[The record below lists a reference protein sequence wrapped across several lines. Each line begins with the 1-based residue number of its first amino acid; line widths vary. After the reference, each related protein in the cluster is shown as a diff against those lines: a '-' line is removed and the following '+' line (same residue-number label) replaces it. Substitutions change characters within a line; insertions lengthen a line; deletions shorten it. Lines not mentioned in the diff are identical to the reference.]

1 MIKLGVCIL
10 GKSNFGLSKMNEL
23 LDWGYEKAIEGGM
36 GIESAYEL
44 AAEYQEKYG
53 VEQGINKLVNV
64 QLAKCG
70 TSGFLSGLGG
80 LITLPI
86 AIPANV
92 SSVIFI
98 QLRMIAAV
106 AHLRGYD
113 LKSDEVRTFVYTSLT
128 GKAATDILKNAGIQV
143 GNKLTVNLIKKI
155 PGEVILRINR
165 AVGMRLVTKFG
176 EKGVMN
182 LGKMIPLVGGV
193 IGGTFDV
200 ASTKTIAQVAK
211 NMFVPV
217 ERTIEVEDYEDYED
231 FSDEGLKV

>member
-1 MIKLGVCIL
+1 ML
-10 GKSNFGLSKMNEL
+10 GKSNFGLSKMNEV
-23 LDWGYEKAIEGGM
+23 LDWGYEKAIQGGM

-44 AAEYQEKYG
+44 ADEYQGKYG

-80 LITLPI
+80 IVTLPI

-113 LKSDEVRTFVYTSLT
+113 LKSDEVRTFVYTALT

-143 GNKLTVNLIKKI
+143 GSKVTVNLIKKI

-200 ASTKTIAQVAK
+200 ASTKTIAEVAK
-211 NMFVPV
+211 NMFVSV
-217 ERTIEVEDYEDYED
+217 ERTIEVEDFEDYED
-231 FSDEGLKV
+231 FSDDGLKV

>member
-1 MIKLGVCIL
+1 MA
-10 GKSNFGLSKMNEL
+10 KSNFGLAKMNEL
-23 LDWGYEKAIEGGM
+23 LDWGYDKAIQGGM

-44 AAEYQEKYG
+44 AEEYRDKYG
-53 VEQGINKLVNV
+53 VDKGIDKLITV
-64 QLAKCG
+64 QLTKCG

-80 LITLPI
+80 IMTLPI

-98 QLRMIAAV
+98 QLRMIAAI

-113 LKSDEVRTFVYTSLT
+113 LKSDEVRTFVYTALT

-143 GNKLTVNLIKKI
+143 GNKITINLVKKI

-193 IGGTFDV
+193 IGGAFDV
-200 ASTKTIAQVAK
+200 ASTKTIAEVTK
-211 NMFVPV
+211 SMFVLLDSTV
-217 ERTIEVEDYEDYED
+217 EVEDYTDFEDL
-231 FSDEGLKV
+231 SDEPVEVR